1 MSDVGINMEPIIA
14 GKSLL
19 KKEKILEYIELHIE
33 QGPLLIGKDM
43 PAAVVSAI
51 RGNIRHKKV
60 RCIGEAGHSGAVPR
74 AFRKDPV
81 LAMANLLNRLDES
94 WLTILQK
101 GDDLVLTSGI
111 VSTDPKRHAMS
122 RIPDEVGFSLDIRS
136 QSQDVLDAMTILL
149 KEEINDIECER
160 LVKFDLD
167 PAHITPPALMDTEV
181 VKNLEKAMSRIGL
194 KPTTMASGGGHDAA
208 IFANAGIP
216 TAMIFVRNQNGSHN
230 PLEAMKTEDFLAG
243 TSIIYEHLTGT
254 S

>member
-1 MSDVGINMEPIIA
+1 M
-14 GKSLL
+14 
-19 KKEKILEYIELHIE
+19 
-33 QGPLLIGKDM
+33 
-43 PAAVVSAI
+43 
-51 RGNIRHKKV
+51 
-60 RCIGEAGHSGAVPR
+60 
-74 AFRKDPV
+74 
-81 LAMANLLNRLDES
+81 
-94 WLTILQK
+94 
-101 GDDLVLTSGI
+101 LTSGI

-160 LVKFDLD
+160 RVKFDLD